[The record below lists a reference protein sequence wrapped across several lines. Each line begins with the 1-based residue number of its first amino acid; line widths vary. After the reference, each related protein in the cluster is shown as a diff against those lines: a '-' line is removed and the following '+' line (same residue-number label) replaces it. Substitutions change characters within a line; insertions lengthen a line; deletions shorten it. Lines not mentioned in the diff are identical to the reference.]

1 MAMIRPV
8 VFVWNGN
15 HMVPL
20 PRFKRQCDE
29 QFVVNEEY
37 PLTILEA
44 RSRKSHNHFFACVH
58 EAWANLPES
67 ESQRVDPKTGEI
79 IDRFPTAEHLRK
91 WALIKARFCKHSSF
105 PCASPESA
113 MRLASFIR
121 SHSEFAVISVHGDV
135 VDVYDADSQSASAMG
150 RERFQESKN
159 AVLEILS
166 EMIRAKPTELQKMG
180 DRHFKREPKR
190 SQA

>member
-1 MAMIRPV
+1 MSMIRPV
-8 VFVWNGN
+8 TFVWDGN

-20 PRFKRQCDE
+20 PRFKRQCDA

-37 PLTILEA
+37 PLMILEA

-58 EAWANLPES
+58 EAWSNLPES
-67 ESQRVDPKTGEI
+67 ESQRVNPKTGEI
-79 IDRFPTAEHLRK
+79 VERFPTAEHLRK
-91 WALIKARFCKHSSF
+91 WALIKAGFCRHTSF
-105 PCASPESA
+105 PCGGAESA
-113 MRLASFIR
+113 MNLATFIR
-121 SHSEFAVISVHGDV
+121 SHSEFAVISVSNDV
-135 VDVYDADSQSASAMG
+135 VDVYDAESQSATAMG

-166 EMIRAKPTELQKMG
+166 EMIRAKPSELQKMG

-190 SQA
+190 SNG